1 MDHAIWKQEPVHK
14 EVTIERRLL
23 DHVEALTRSQEISS
37 LNISVL
43 KSLIELLDLE
53 RVNLYEV
60 IERDN
65 QEMAVL
71 TAWTKNGVAQVTKNS
86 LADDNLESTGRH
98 PAYLAC
104 LERPELALT
113 ETLNNGKYIS
123 CLPVTLDGKIV
134 AFFEIQAKAPL
145 TAHQIDVIEGIIGV
159 YKNFASLIINSQI
172 DELTGLLNRKTFNRG
187 LKNLLA
193 AANITKPAKGNDRRR
208 SHKEED
214 CWLAVMD
221 IDHFKRINDE
231 FGHLYGDE
239 VLILMANLMRK
250 SFRQQDKLYRFGGE
264 EFVALI
270 RHLNFEDV
278 SKLLERFRIVVA
290 DYAFPQIAQV
300 TVSIGFTS
308 IKHSQLAS
316 VSLGHADEALYYA
329 KGHGKN
335 QVQCYTTLV
344 ESGLIS
350 PKRLH
355 KNAEIF

>member
-1 MDHAIWKQEPVHK
+1 MHK
-14 EVTIERRLL
+14 EITIERRLL

-43 KSLIELLDLE
+43 TSLIELLGLE
-53 RVNLYEV
+53 RVSLYEV

-65 QEMAVL
+65 QEMAAL
-71 TAWTKNGVAQVTKNS
+71 TAWTKNGAVQVNKNS
-86 LADDNLESTGRH
+86 LADDILESTGRH

-113 ETLNNGKYIS
+113 ETRNNGKYIS
-123 CLPVTLDGKIV
+123 CLPVALDGKII
-134 AFFEIQAKAPL
+134 AFFEVQAKTPL

-187 LKNLLA
+187 LNDLLA
-193 AANITKPAKGNDRRR
+193 AANIAKPVKGNDRRR
-208 SHKEED
+208 NLKEED

-221 IDHFKRINDE
+221 IDHFKKINDE

-239 VLILMANLMRK
+239 VLILLANLMRK

-264 EFVALI
+264 EFVVLM
-270 RHLNFEDV
+270 RHLNFENA
-278 SKLLERFRIVVA
+278 SKLLERFRAAVA
-290 DYAFPQIAQV
+290 SYSFPQIAQV
-300 TVSIGFTS
+300 TVSTGFTP
-308 IKHSQLAS
+308 IKHSQLAT

-329 KGHGKN
+329 KGHGRN
-335 QVQCYTTLV
+335 QVRCYTTLV
-344 ESGLIS
+344 EPGLIT
-350 PKRLH
+350 PKRVH
-355 KNAEIF
+355 KDAEIF